1 MPDEPPLHINNQGSS
16 YAMFDDPG
24 KAQEQ
29 VIALAKRYDYE
40 VGHSHQDSRLALRI
54 FDLTASLHGLDDEY
68 RDLLHYAAI
77 LHDIGYWYDYE
88 NHHKHAFRMIMRAD
102 LPALTPR
109 EKLIVANIARYHR
122 SARPKLKHK
131 GFAALD
137 PDDRE
142 IVTRLAA
149 ILRFADGLDRGHVDA
164 VEDLDCQIDGDTLV
178 FTVYPP
184 EGNELERWAG
194 RKKSRFFAEVFGV
207 TVTIQ

>member
-1 MPDEPPLHINNQGSS
+1 MLDDTDEAL
-16 YAMFDDPG
+16 
-24 KAQEQ
+24 EQ
-29 VIALAKRYDYE
+29 AIALAERYDYE
-40 VGHSHQDSRLALRI
+40 VGHSHQDARLALCI
-54 FDLTASLHGLDDEY
+54 FDLTTSLHDLGDEY

-88 NHHKHAFRMIMRAD
+88 NHHKHAFRMIMEAD

-109 EKLIVANIARYHR
+109 EKLIVANVARYHR

-149 ILRFADGLDRGHVDA
+149 ILRLADGLDRSHTNA
-164 VEDLDCQIDGDTLV
+164 VEDLDCWIHGDAVV

-184 EGNELERWAG
+184 EGNDLERWAG
-194 RKKSRFFAEVFGV
+194 GKKSRFFAEVFGV
-207 TVTIQ
+207 TVMIR

>member
-1 MPDEPPLHINNQGSS
+1 V
-16 YAMFDDPG
+16 FDDTD
-24 KAQEQ
+24 KALEQ
-29 VIALAKRYDYE
+29 AIALAERYDYE
-40 VGHSHQDSRLALRI
+40 VGHSHQDARLALCI
-54 FDLTASLHGLDDEY
+54 FDLTTSLHGLDDEY

-88 NHHKHAFRMIMRAD
+88 NHHKHAFRMIMEAD

-109 EKLIVANIARYHR
+109 EKLIVANVARYHR

-149 ILRFADGLDRGHVDA
+149 ILRFADGLDRSHTNA
-164 VEDLDCQIDGDTLV
+164 VEDLDCWIHGDAVV

-184 EGNELERWAG
+184 EGNDLERWAG
-194 RKKSRFFAEVFGV
+194 GKKSRFFAEVFGV
-207 TVTIQ
+207 TVMIR

>member
-1 MPDEPPLHINNQGSS
+1 MQGTRWTPEFDHADEAL
-16 YAMFDDPG
+16 
-24 KAQEQ
+24 EQ
-29 VIALAKRYDYE
+29 VIALAERYDYE
-40 VGHSHQDSRLALRI
+40 VEHSHQDTRLALRI

-88 NHHKHAFRMIMRAD
+88 DHHKHAFRMIMEAD

-109 EKLIVANIARYHR
+109 EKLIVANVARYHR

-142 IVTRLAA
+142 IVTKLAA
-149 ILRFADGLDRGHVDA
+149 ILRFADGLDRSHVNA
-164 VEDLDCQIDGDTLV
+164 VEDLDCQIYGDTVV

-184 EGNELERWAG
+184 EGNDLERWAG

-207 TVTIQ
+207 TVMIH

>member
-1 MPDEPPLHINNQGSS
+1 V
-16 YAMFDDPG
+16 FDDTD
-24 KAQEQ
+24 KALEQ
-29 VIALAKRYDYE
+29 AIALAERYDYE
-40 VGHSHQDSRLALRI
+40 VGHSHQDVRLALCI
-54 FDLTASLHGLDDEY
+54 FDLTTRLHDLDDEY

-88 NHHKHAFRMIMRAD
+88 NHHKHAFRMIMEAD

-109 EKLIVANIARYHR
+109 EKLIVANVARYHR

-149 ILRFADGLDRGHVDA
+149 ILRFADGLDRSHTNA
-164 VEDLDCQIDGDTLV
+164 VEDLDCWIHGDAVV

-184 EGNELERWAG
+184 EGNDLERWAG
-194 RKKSRFFAEVFGV
+194 GKKSRFFAEVFGV
-207 TVTIQ
+207 TVMIR

>member
-1 MPDEPPLHINNQGSS
+1 V
-16 YAMFDDPG
+16 FDDTD
-24 KAQEQ
+24 KALEQ
-29 VIALAKRYDYE
+29 AIALAERYDYE
-40 VGHSHQDSRLALRI
+40 VGHSHQDARLALCI
-54 FDLTASLHGLDDEY
+54 FDLTASLHDLDDEY
-68 RDLLHYAAI
+68 RDLLHYAAV

-88 NHHKHAFRMIMRAD
+88 NHHKHAFRMIMEAD

-109 EKLIVANIARYHR
+109 EKLIVANVARYHR

-149 ILRFADGLDRGHVDA
+149 ILRFADGLDRSHTNA
-164 VEDLDCQIDGDTLV
+164 VEDLDCWIHGDAVV

-184 EGNELERWAG
+184 EGNDLERWAG
-194 RKKSRFFAEVFGV
+194 GKKSRFFAEVFGV
-207 TVTIQ
+207 TVMIR